1 MSTEKLYS
9 TVEVAEILN
18 MTKQG
23 VNQAVNAGRIK
34 QPAYNIG
41 AYKGW
46 TEEQVK
52 EMQGEMN
59 EKENEVKTI
68 VKCIP
73 IGLTPAG
80 AEYLKHN
87 AELAFKYLN
96 QAIKECESDLEK
108 VKNSDEKK
116 YIGMDIYVRSCLKR
130 FEEIKENLA
139 RSRKNNL

>member
-1 MSTEKLYS
+1 MSTKKLYS
-9 TVEVAEILN
+9 TVEVAEILD

-23 VNQAVNAGRIK
+23 VNQAVKAGRIQ
-34 QPAYNIG
+34 QPAYSIG

-46 TEEQVK
+46 TEEQVR
-52 EMQGEMN
+52 EMQGEMS
-59 EKENEVKTI
+59 EKENEVKNI

-80 AEYLKHN
+80 ADYLKHN
-87 AELAFKYLN
+87 TELALKYLN

-116 YIGMDIYVRSCLKR
+116 YIGMDVYVRSCLNR
-130 FEEIKENLA
+130 FVEIRDNLT
-139 RSRKNNL
+139 RSDKSDS

>member
-1 MSTEKLYS
+1 MSTKKLYS

-23 VNQAVNAGRIK
+23 VNQAVKAGRFE
-34 QPAYNIG
+34 QPAYSIG

-46 TEEQVK
+46 TEEQVNTMK
-52 EMQGEMN
+52 NTPN
-59 EKENEVKTI
+59 ETENEVKMI

-73 IGLTPAG
+73 MGLTPSG

-87 AELAFKYLN
+87 TELALKYLN

-116 YIGMDIYVRSCLKR
+116 YIGMDVYVRSCLKR
-130 FEEIKENLA
+130 FIEIRDNLTI
-139 RSRKNNL
+139 SNKSNS